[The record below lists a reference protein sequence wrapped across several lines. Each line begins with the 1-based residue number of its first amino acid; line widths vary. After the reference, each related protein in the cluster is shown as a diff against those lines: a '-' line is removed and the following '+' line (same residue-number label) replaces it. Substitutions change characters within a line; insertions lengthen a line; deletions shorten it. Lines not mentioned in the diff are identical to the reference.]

1 MSEEAVVA
9 RKGPYGVV
17 VEKGKTY
24 YWCACGLSKSQPFCD
39 GSHQGTE
46 FEPVKFV
53 AEDKV
58 MVAFCGCKQ
67 SRYKPFCDDSHIA
80 IVEQPKDDDQSTEG
94 ERII

>member
-1 MSEEAVVA
+1 MTEPLSPQNKPYASEIET
-9 RKGPYGVV
+9 
-17 VEKGKTY
+17 GKTY

-39 GSHQGTE
+39 GSHQGTT

-67 SRYKPFCDDSHIA
+67 SQCKPFCDDTHIA
-80 IVEQPKDDDQSTEG
+80 IVEEPKDDEYGTEG

>member
-24 YWCACGLSKSQPFCD
+24 NWCACGLSKSQPFCD

-46 FEPVKFV
+46 FEPVRFV

-80 IVEQPKDDDQSTEG
+80 IVEEPKDDDESIQG